1 MEKRIVELEN
11 KLARLEKLVLA
22 LADLV
27 PDERVIDDCV
37 ELCEEHKDD
46 VDPVSFSIFR
56 SDYGVKEDEA

>member
-27 PDERVIDDCV
+27 PDERVIDDV